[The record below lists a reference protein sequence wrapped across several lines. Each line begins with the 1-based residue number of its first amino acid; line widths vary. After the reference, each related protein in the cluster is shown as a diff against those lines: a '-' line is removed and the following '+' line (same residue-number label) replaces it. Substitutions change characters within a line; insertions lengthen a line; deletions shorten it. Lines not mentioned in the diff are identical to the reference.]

1 MPMAHEAR
9 SSGNHKNKEKRVKL
23 LSLRKEQ
30 IQNISFGSLNYFTA
44 HDAKIADNGFI

>member
-30 IQNISFGSLNYFTA
+30 LQNISFGSLNYFTA
-44 HDAKIADNGFI
+44 YDAKIADNGFI